1 MRSKTLKLILAI
13 IILGATASVCL
24 AHWSTTALVDCF
36 GASHL

>member
-24 AHWSTTALVDCF
+24 AHWSTSALINSF
-36 GASHL
+36 GASLL